1 MRLILS
7 LCFVLACVGCGSKSP
22 APESHPKVVQRPP
35 PAPQAKRREQPP
47 RSAAA
52 KDIKFP
58 AIQRTNLDNG
68 LEVNVVELDNLP
80 VVYLRLVIR
89 SGSATDP
96 KAMPGVAGLTAD
108 MLKEGT
114 RRLNSAKLAEA
125 IEFYGADL
133 TVGSDAD
140 HVYLSMQTMSQHLD
154 AVLALLAEVVTQP
167 AFRQE
172 ELNKLTRRE
181 QARLD
186 LQNQDPYY
194 LASKQLHRVLY
205 KDHPYAQIDTT
216 SEVLKKVTRKDLI
229 DWHAKNVLSNNA
241 FLVVVGKVKADSFNQ
256 QAKKA
261 FSGLR
266 KGEIQKQSVAAPKY
280 SQKRQIYIVNRPTSV
295 QSVILWGNLALH
307 RGHPD
312 YIPLVVA
319 NQVLGGSAASRLFM
333 DLREKRS
340 LTYGAYSR
348 VDVREA
354 TAPFRASAAVRT
366 EVTAQALEAFEQHLV
381 RIRKTAAPGEELANA
396 HQYLSDSF
404 PLKIETAGSIA
415 GLVAELRLYGLPD
428 GYWDDYRSTIRKT
441 SAEQA
446 LKAAKSYITPD
457 QSVIVVVGN
466 AAEIAE
472 PLRRFGPVTVVDAEG
487 KVSASVQAGSGT

>member
-1 MRLILS
+1 MRSIL
-7 LCFVLACVGCGSKSP
+7 LFCLVLASVGCGSKSP
-22 APESHPKVVQRPP
+22 APQSPPKVVERSRPRPQPKPRENP
-35 PAPQAKRREQPP
+35 PA
-47 RSAAA
+47 SAAA
-52 KDIKFP
+52 KDVNFP

-68 LEVNVVELDNLP
+68 LEVNVVELDSLP
-80 VVYLRLVIR
+80 LVYLRLVIR
-89 SGSATDP
+89 SGGATDP
-96 KAMPGVAGLTAD
+96 KGMPGVAGLTAD

-114 RRLNSAKLAEA
+114 RRLTSAKLAEA
-125 IEFYGADL
+125 IEFYGAEL
-133 TVGSDAD
+133 NVGHDAD
-140 HVYLSMQTMSQHLD
+140 HMYLSIQTLSQHAD
-154 AVLALLAEVVTQP
+154 ALLALLAEIVTQP

-172 ELNKLTRRE
+172 ELAKLTRRE

-205 KDHPYAQIDTT
+205 QEHPYAQIDTT

-229 DWHAKNVLSNNA
+229 DWHAKNVLANNA
-241 FLVVVGKVKADSFNQ
+241 FLVVVGKVKAQSFNA
-256 QAKKA
+256 QAQKA
-261 FSGLR
+261 FSKWR
-266 KGEIQKQSVAAPKY
+266 KGEVQKQSVSMPKY
-280 SQKRQIYIVNRPTSV
+280 SQSRQIFIVDRPTSV

-348 VDVREA
+348 IEVREA

-366 EVTAQALEAFEQHLV
+366 EVTAQALEAFEEHLT
-381 RIRKTAAPGEELANA
+381 RIRQSAPPREELANA

-428 GYWDDYRSTIRKT
+428 GYWDDYRSRIRKT
-441 SAEQA
+441 TAEEA
-446 LKAAKSYITPD
+446 LKAAKSYIKPD

-466 AAEIAE
+466 AGEIGE
-472 PLRRFGPVTVVDAEG
+472 SLRRFGPVTVVDAQG
-487 KVSASVQAGSGT
+487 KVSAKLEHSGS